1 MTKAEISH
9 FKRILEARVLEL
21 DRSTCRR
28 DAIKI
33 EKIAEVL
40 ENNLRASERELAVRT
55 LESEAFK
62 LRESR
67 SALAR
72 IEEGTFGICQEC
84 EEEISPRRLRALP
97 WAALCIRCQQ
107 ANDCDCGATSV
118 RPAYALAA

>member
-1 MTKAEISH
+1 MSPNGHRTVTTPNGLRGYSRIVEINMTKAEISH

-84 EEEISPRRLRALP
+84 EEE
-97 WAALCIRCQQ
+97 
-107 ANDCDCGATSV
+107 
-118 RPAYALAA
+118 